1 MCIVRPVSLT
11 SGILHGKETQEAQ
24 LQDLD
29 TGRSERAE
37 KALSREDAS
46 GQDRE
51 DDEAQRGHGS
61 DEGLSAR
68 FLHRPSSP
76 ESSLI
81 PISDVRDNTPHVFF
95 IEHRMNRAPL

>member
-11 SGILHGKETQEAQ
+11 SGVLHGKETQEAQ

-51 DDEAQRGHGS
+51 GCRAMAIHIGLGTSANAACERPLLVGS
-61 DEGLSAR
+61 TLRVALTDKRKPAINS
-68 FLHRPSSP
+68 
-76 ESSLI
+76 
-81 PISDVRDNTPHVFF
+81 
-95 IEHRMNRAPL
+95 